1 VTTAAGKTD
10 GQAPGQTGGQA
21 DDEKER
27 LTALGGIAALSLDAL
42 SSVAYGPEAILVVL
56 VAAGA
61 SALKYSLPITGA
73 IVVLLAALVIS
84 YRQVIEAFPNGGGAY
99 AVSKTHLGTTP
110 SLVAAASL
118 TVDYILNAAV
128 GVSAGVEALTAAYP
142 ALYGARVW
150 LCLAVLALITGANL
164 WGVAESARL
173 FMVPTLVFIVSIFA
187 VIVIGLVRSHPVVAL
202 DHNLPQA
209 TDTVGVLLVL
219 KAFASGC
226 SALTG
231 VEAIANSVPQFR
243 RPRVKRAQHTEVG
256 LGLLLGGM
264 LIGLGL
270 LIHHWDAVPQSGTT
284 VLAQLTE
291 GAIGHNALF
300 YVIQIITLVLLSLA
314 ANTSFAGLPVLAGL
328 LAHDNFLPH
337 VFGLRA
343 DRRVFRYGVI
353 VLAIAA
359 ALLLIVVRGDTQA
372 LVPLFAVGVFI
383 GFTLSQTGM
392 VKHWYLQRSGSG
404 SAGRSWVYRA
414 IINGVGAVLTF
425 AVTIIELVS
434 KFLAG
439 AWLVAIVIPLLVL
452 MFMAVARAYQRIGAE
467 LAIGQVPPHPVKRA
481 SLVIVPVTGMSR
493 LTAEGISVAKSLG
506 DDVIAVTVVF
516 TDSDEDQAPEAAFR
530 AQWQSWK
537 PEVQLLTL
545 RSAHRSIAEPI
556 VNYLRLVEA
565 EDKYHR
571 LVVLIPEIQPDHP
584 WQAVL
589 HNQRGVILDRAIR
602 RGTRKVIL
610 CRLRYRL
617 ETVVD
622 DAAAA
627 AAHAPAPETTEP
639 ETTGQKSTEQKLD
652 FSRAPVNHPHG
663 GGVLLVRLGESGT
676 PSLNHV
682 RDSSWPIPPG
692 LACGAMSLDDIDA
705 RIITALI
712 RDARASYAVIGDEV
726 GLSAPAVKRR
736 VDRLRA
742 SGAIAG
748 FTARVD
754 PAALGWT
761 TEAYVELF
769 CGGSTSPEVIAA
781 AVRRHPE
788 VADAC
793 TVTGEA
799 DALVHIRASDIRH
812 FEQVVERIAA
822 EPFVQRTRSVIV
834 LSRLVERA
842 DAFAPPAGS

>member
-10 GQAPGQTGGQA
+10 GQAPAQAAGQA

-73 IVVLLAALVIS
+73 IVVLLTALVIS

-99 AVSKTHLGTTP
+99 AVSKTHLGTVP

-150 LCLAVLALITGANL
+150 LCLGVLALITGANL

-173 FMVPTLVFIVSIFA
+173 FMVPTLAFIVSIFA
-187 VIVIGLVRSHPVVAL
+187 VIVIGLVRSHPVVPL
-202 DHNLPQA
+202 DHNLPQL

-243 RPRVKRAQHTEVG
+243 RPRAKRAQHTEVG
-256 LGLLLGGM
+256 LGLLLGLM
-264 LIGLGL
+264 LIGLGM
-270 LIHHWDAVPQSGTT
+270 LIRHWNAVPQSGTT
-284 VLAQLTE
+284 VLAQLTA

-300 YVIQIITLVLLSLA
+300 YIIQIITLVLLSLA

-337 VFGLRA
+337 MFGLRA

-359 ALLLIVVRGDTQA
+359 ALLLIVVRGNTQA

-392 VKHWYLQRSGSG
+392 VRHWHLGRG

-414 IINGVGAVLTF
+414 IINGVGALLTF

-452 MFMAVARAYQRIGAE
+452 MFMAVQRAYARIGAE
-467 LAIGQVPPHPVKRA
+467 LAIGQVPPPPVKRA
-481 SLVIVPVTGMSR
+481 SLVIVPVMGMSR
-493 LTAEGISVAKSLG
+493 LTAEGISTAKSLG

-516 TDSDEDQAPEAAFR
+516 TDSDEDPMPEASFR
-530 AQWQSWK
+530 AQWQAWK

-545 RSAHRSIAEPI
+545 SSAHRSIAEPI
-556 VNYLRLVEA
+556 VNYLQLVEA

-571 LVVLIPEIQPDHP
+571 LVVLIPEIQPDRP
-584 WQAVL
+584 WQALL
-589 HNQRGVILDRAIR
+589 HNQRGVILDHAIR
-602 RGTRKVIL
+602 RGTRRVVL

-617 ETVVD
+617 ETVVAD
-622 DAAAA
+622 ADAAAKRHPESTLVFSPA
-627 AAHAPAPETTEP
+627 AVN
-639 ETTGQKSTEQKLD
+639 Q
-652 FSRAPVNHPHG
+652 SRG
-663 GGVLLVRLGESGT
+663 RGVVLVRLGESGT

-682 RDSSWPIPPG
+682 RGAALRSRAWGPPIPPRG
-692 LACGAMSLDDIDA
+692 
-705 RIITALI
+705 
-712 RDARASYAVIGDEV
+712 
-726 GLSAPAVKRR
+726 
-736 VDRLRA
+736 
-742 SGAIAG
+742 
-748 FTARVD
+748 
-754 PAALGWT
+754 
-761 TEAYVELF
+761 
-769 CGGSTSPEVIAA
+769 
-781 AVRRHPE
+781 
-788 VADAC
+788 
-793 TVTGEA
+793 
-799 DALVHIRASDIRH
+799 
-812 FEQVVERIAA
+812 
-822 EPFVQRTRSVIV
+822 
-834 LSRLVERA
+834 
-842 DAFAPPAGS
+842 